1 MAALTMAQ
9 KIADFTT
16 KLLAARLQEKFSYDA
31 KIQ

>member
-16 KLLAARLQEKFSYDA
+16 KLLAARLQEKYGYDA
-31 KIQ
+31 KVQ